1 MLLGVNMG
9 GKLEEPWD
17 PMAEDETTHNK
28 GAKNRAQ
35 MEHLDPGKKQSPPPP
50 PPPQPCTFPSHE
62 PL

>member
-28 GAKNRAQ
+28 GAKDRAQ
-35 MEHLDPGKKQSPPPP
+35 MEHLDPGKKQITTTTTTTPTLYFSI
-50 PPPQPCTFPSHE
+50 T
-62 PL
+62 